1 MNKILNIGIDCRMAR
16 ESGIGRYITNIVRN
30 LAETDRVNQYT
41 LYVYQEDYFN
51 EIPLPNNFNKIVAS
65 FRWHSFSEQ
74 FSFNSL
80 IKSGKH
86 DLMHFPQTNYPIFYS
101 GKFLITIH
109 DLTMVKFA
117 TGRAST
123 LFYPFYLIKLFFF
136 KLILNLGL
144 RNSSKIITV
153 SNFVKNE
160 IVKSYGVDSDKIQV
174 IYNGIDSKLSYN
186 PQDLKYFHNSYNIV
200 KPFIFYIGNAYP
212 HKNLE
217 RLILTFTTFNQQN
230 KYNLVLAGRSN
241 FFYERLKE
249 SFKNLENIKFIGE
262 LSDEELSKFYS
273 SAEFF
278 VYPSISEG
286 FGIQIVEALGLRS
299 KVCCSNNSVFPE
311 IAESNAVYFNPFDI
325 EDMILAFKKTVSS
338 EKKISQEEIKKL
350 AEKFNWKISAQMH
363 HQLYEK
369 S

>member
-1 MNKILNIGIDCRMAR
+1 MNKILNIGIDCRMAK
-16 ESGIGRYITNIVRN
+16 ESGIGRYISNIVRN
-30 LAETDRVNQYT
+30 LAETDKDNLYT
-41 LYVYQEDYFN
+41 LYVYQEDYFTD
-51 EIPLPNNFNKIVAS
+51 ISLPKNFTKIVAP

-80 IKSGKH
+80 IKSGNH
-86 DLMHFPQTNYPIFYS
+86 DLMHFPQTNYPIMYS
-101 GKFLITIH
+101 GKFMITIH

-123 LFYPFYLIKLFFF
+123 LFYPFYLIKLLFF
-136 KLILNLGL
+136 KLILRMALK
-144 RNSSKIITV
+144 NSSKIITV

-160 IVKSYGVDSDKIQV
+160 IVRDYKIDSDKIQV
-174 IYNGIDSKLSYN
+174 IYNGIDSKLAYN
-186 PQDLKYFHNSYNIV
+186 PQDLSYFQKTYNV
-200 KPFIFYIGNAYP
+200 AKPFIFYIGNAYP

-217 RLILTFTTFNQQN
+217 RLILAFTTFNQQN
-230 KYNLVLAGRSN
+230 KYNLVLAGKSD

-249 SFKNLENIKFIGE
+249 NFKNLENIKFIGE
-262 LSDEELSKFYS
+262 LSDQELSKFYS

-278 VYPSISEG
+278 VYPSMSEG

-325 EDMILAFKKTVSS
+325 EDMILAFNKTISS
-338 EKKISQEEIKKL
+338 EKKISLEEIKKL
-350 AEKFNWKISAQMH
+350 TEKFNWKISTLMH
-363 HQLYEK
+363 HNLYEK
-369 S
+369 A

>member
-1 MNKILNIGIDCRMAR
+1 MNKILNIGIDCRMAN

-30 LAETDRVNQYT
+30 LSDSDKDNQYT

-51 EIPLPNNFNKIVAS
+51 DITLPKNFVKIVAP

-74 FSFNSL
+74 FSFYNL
-80 IKSGKH
+80 INARKH
-86 DLMHFPQTNYPIFYS
+86 DLMHFPQTNYPIMYS
-101 GKFLITIH
+101 GKFMITIH

-123 LFYPFYLIKLFFF
+123 LFYPFYLIKLLFF
-136 KLILNLGL
+136 KLILRMALK
-144 RNSSKIITV
+144 NSSKIITV

-160 IVKSYGVDSDKIQV
+160 IVRDYKIDSDKIQV

-186 PQDLKYFHNSYNIV
+186 PQNFTYFQKLYGLE
-200 KPFIFYIGNAYP
+200 KPFIFYVGNAYP

-217 RLILTFTTFNQQN
+217 RLILAFTAFNQQN
-230 KYNLVLAGRSN
+230 RYNLVLAGRSD
-241 FFYERLKE
+241 FFYERLKDN
-249 SFKNLENIKFIGE
+249 FKNLENIKFVGG

-273 SAEFF
+273 SSQFF

-299 KVCCSNNSVFPE
+299 KVCCSNNSVFTE

-325 EDMILAFKKTVSS
+325 EDMVSAFNKTISS
-338 EKKISQEEIKKL
+338 EEKISQEEIKRL
-350 AEKFNWKISAQMH
+350 EEKFNWKISAQMH
-363 HQLYEK
+363 HNLYEK
-369 S
+369 I